1 MSYMNSN
8 KKCFILIMLFVF
20 LLFVGN
26 ASASDTN
33 EMNVTLIDEVHE
45 IELNENNIIKMSNN
59 DLNELSDNDDS
70 DEIVVNN
77 WDELQ
82 YYCSLS
88 DSDYTLRLK
97 EDTNFYPSDPSDSNY
112 QIRINNNVKII
123 GGSGAYIGDESSRN
137 VYVAQGTYNIETG
150 KFIEFTPIVVSD
162 SVKKGVTFENIVFK
176 WMYRKD
182 VNKDGIFVE
191 INGGSKNLLKN
202 CTVEHGY
209 FTGHAAS
216 FLHLKKGSATLENC
230 SFVNNTVS
238 KGFINVYSGRNMVI
252 RNCLFEKNFAYEHST
267 CVMNYGNC
275 VIYNSKFY
283 KNRSSSWA
291 GGITTYR
298 SGNTTIYDSEFK
310 GNLAGWNGGALY
322 CYNILNVYNTVFE
335 DNNCTTNNGGGAIG
349 ACQYEGIPR
358 MYIEDC
364 LFKNNN
370 NLCWALDSLSTTG
383 TGRGGAISFMDKGSI
398 EVRNTVFIANS
409 ASIAPAIC
417 AVEAGSYGSPEIIIA
432 NNTFINH
439 TRVGDIIVVRVKGT
453 LCNISDNY
461 YSNNSFEFSKLN
473 LSLVDV
479 GKDQAT
485 LKVEANLLHPNYYEP
500 DILNRTLYDVYIN
513 NEYVKT
519 VNSSVFTIDFGD
531 LDICNVYVVP
541 TISNSKTNELRV
553 ASTRQYI
560 FVSKNSG
567 DDSNNGSS
575 RSSPVITI
583 KKALEL
589 AKTCQSIILMDG
601 VYSEENLEVDYVV
614 LIKAENGATLTNATS
629 FILND
634 NLTLKNMNIA
644 KLNTCTFIKQNS
656 GHLSVYNCV
665 LSENKLSV
673 LFDCS
678 DVDISKSVLINND
691 ALLIRNNGF
700 SQIRDSIVLNN
711 SDIIQGNNNY
721 SLEYNWWG
729 STLSDLSKP
738 NLNITNWLVLNV
750 SSDNYALEQ
759 NQIASMDVSFYLNDS
774 NSKYVGLPVIDFD
787 ISSLNGVILRNYE
800 FKQTGLDDGVVTFK
814 YNDVA
819 YNVTFEFLKSNP
831 DVSIKSENIMFG
843 DNLTVQLNFPDDT
856 TGNVTIGA
864 GNFTQTLKANKNLL
878 VSFTGLKAGDY
889 TINVSYSGDRKYLPQ
904 TDSFNI
910 SVLKHVSQIDL
921 NIGQINVGENLVL
934 SIATSNGTT
943 GNVTVKINNEK
954 HSLSLNDSR
963 TNYTIKNI
971 ARGDYLITAVYEGDE
986 KYLSSEVSTK
996 IEVDNIMSNMEISVD
1011 DIVYGEA
1018 AVINVRLNDN
1028 ATGNVTVTVDGTAKT
1043 SEVINGN
1050 VKFEIPNLDAG
1061 NKTVSVFYT
1070 GDDTYFNMTKSS
1082 TFRISKANLTFNISS
1097 EDIKIGREAIVHIK
1111 VPAKTS
1117 GTFTIGDEVITIPLS
1132 GDISY
1137 VLYDL
1142 AIGEYEITAKYA
1154 GNNYNNVSSSTSFKV
1169 SEYPAPQW
1177 SNDGF
1182 DTENTGKSS
1191 YNSSSNGEV
1200 LFKLDFD
1207 KNIVGSILIDSEGNF
1222 YVSTNEEVYSF
1233 NRSGEVRWIF
1243 TNNDVFGN
1251 FSGMSISR
1259 DIISIPKSGDTL
1271 FFINQSNGVRFDSSN
1286 IYQASSIYAP
1296 VVDSNANLYVSS
1308 EYQVTSENYKLVIVP
1323 FRMWESGGTP
1333 EMINLGK
1340 VQTLTSPTVSEE
1352 IIVVLGENRLMVLN
1366 ANSYESLFIKSDDFT
1381 QIRPIIGEGNI
1392 VYAVIEDS
1400 IVAYSISGLQLWK
1413 TNIPNGVG
1421 NNLVLDNEQ
1430 GLYTINK
1437 LGNLYKFDV
1446 ISGEVSLVSA
1456 LNFTSDILI
1465 DSDGNLYVGSG
1476 EFLYAL
1482 DSEGNIL
1489 WKSDVGFMI
1498 TGKPVMDKNGTI
1510 YVSGNNNVASIS
1522 SAPLKDPN
1530 IAVSSECVVYG
1541 EDVNI
1546 EIFIDNQTFGDVS
1559 IIIDG
1564 IKYTEP
1570 ISDSRI
1576 IKTVF
1581 GLKSG
1586 NHSVEVVYDG
1596 DLRFK
1601 QSSKKVNFT
1610 VHSLDPNL
1618 ALSVGDVNVGES
1630 VVFNVN
1636 LNKDATGKVSVVID
1650 NGTYEA
1656 NAKLGSSKITVRNLP
1671 AGNYTY
1677 ALTYSGDDKYS
1688 RTLLTGNIS
1697 VFKLDTSLAVL
1708 SSDINVGDVENIV
1721 VTMPSAVSGNIY
1733 LNISNKQY
1741 NATVVRGSALIKIPD
1756 LGEGVYDVVVRFTGE
1771 KYADCENSTA
1781 FTVSKV
1787 KLNKD
1792 VLTVTNGVVYAISLP
1807 SDATGTLT
1815 VSLSNK
1821 NYFNDVSG
1829 GVARVVLDDLAPG
1842 NYSASVSYS
1851 GDAKY
1856 EAVNFDDVFVSI
1868 DKLFTDI
1875 AVSVQD
1881 IEVGQTALI
1890 AVTLTPMNEGNVIV
1904 NVNNKNYSVEIK
1916 NGKGSLHLFNLTSG
1930 SYQVVVGY
1938 GGDDNYMSCENTT
1951 SFNVLKVNIEVNN
1964 ETIMIPEDNQGN
1976 YSISL
1981 PGDATGTLTV
1991 SVDGNDYNETL
2002 VNGKATVSVSE
2013 LSEGSHNITV
2023 SYSGDSKYLPISK
2036 SSVVVINPVN
2046 STDGNDTVVDNS
2058 TAGNTT
2064 DTGNSTIGNNTENTT
2079 GDNNSSGNVTNPS
2092 VNVPDEAFV
2101 IPESGNE
2108 YSISLPDDATGS
2120 LTVTVDGVP
2129 YSQNITNGKATVN
2142 IPELGE
2148 GSHNITVTYSGDGKY
2163 APSSKSSVVVK
2174 EHVPVIKL
2182 TGSNLNMVYT
2192 SGKYFKVRLT
2202 IDGQPFASQNVK
2214 ITINGKT
2221 YSKATDKNGYT
2232 SLKISLAPKTYTVK
2246 ATYANLT
2253 VTKKVTV
2260 KSIITA
2266 KNINS
2271 KRSAKTVKIK
2281 VTLKKVNGK
2290 YLKNKKITLKFNKKT
2305 FKAKTN
2311 KKGVA
2316 TFTIKNSVYKKLKTN
2331 KKYTYQ
2337 VIYAKDKVKKTIK
2350 FKK

>member
-1 MSYMNSN
+1 
-8 KKCFILIMLFVF
+8 MLFVF
-20 LLFVGN
+20 VVFISNV
-26 ASASDTN
+26 SASDSN
-33 EMNVTLIDEVHE
+33 EMNVTLTEDISA
-45 IELNENNIIKMSNN
+45 IELNEIDSVEI
-59 DLNELSDNDDS
+59 DNDGVLSKSEDC
-70 DEIVVNN
+70 DEIVVND
-77 WDELQ
+77 WGELQ

-88 DSDYTLRLK
+88 DKDYTLKLK
-97 EDTNFYPSDPSDSNY
+97 EDTNFYPSNHKSSSN
-112 QIRINNNVKII
+112 QIKINNNVKII
-123 GGSGAYIGDESSRN
+123 GSSGSYFGDESWHHAYISEGYPKIDDGEF
-137 VYVAQGTYNIETG
+137 V
-150 KFIEFTPIVVSD
+150 EFTPLVVSD
-162 SVKKGVTFENIVFK
+162 NLKKGVTFENITFK
-176 WMYRKD
+176 WIYILD
-182 VNKDGIFVE
+182 VRNEGIFLE
-191 INGGSKNLLKN
+191 INGGSKNLFKN
-202 CTVEHGY
+202 CTIGDSY
-209 FTGHAAS
+209 FKGRSAS
-216 FLHLKKGSATLENC
+216 FMHLKRGSASLDNC
-230 SFVNNTVS
+230 SFVNCTVS
-238 KGFINVYSGRNMVI
+238 KGCINVYSGRNMI
-252 RNCLFEKNFAYEHST
+252 MRNCLFENNFAAEHST
-267 CVMNYGNC
+267 CVMNFGNLL
-275 VIYNSKFY
+275 VYNSKFY
-283 KNRSSSWA
+283 NNRASSWG

-298 SGNTTIYDSEFK
+298 NGNTTIYDSEFK
-310 GNLAGWNGGALY
+310 SNLAGWNGGALY
-322 CYNILNVYNTVFE
+322 CYNILNIYNTVFE
-335 DNNCTTNNGGGAIG
+335 DNNCSTNNGGGAIG
-349 ACQYEGIPR
+349 ACQFEGIPR
-358 MYIEDC
+358 IYIDGC
-364 LFKNNN
+364 LFKKNN

-398 EVRNTVFIANS
+398 EVRNSVFVANS
-409 ASIAPAIC
+409 ASWGTAIC
-417 AVEAGSYGSPEIIIA
+417 ANSAGDYGSPDIIIV

-439 TRVGDIIVVRVKGT
+439 TRVGDVLITIVEGT
-453 LCNISDNY
+453 ICNVSNNY
-461 YSNNSFEFSKLN
+461 YLNNSIRFSKLD
-473 LSLVDV
+473 LGVVDV

-485 LKVEANLLHPNYYEP
+485 LKIDAKLTRPSCYDA

-541 TISNSKTNELRV
+541 TISNSKTNELTV

-567 DDSNNGSS
+567 DDSNSGSS
-575 RSSPVITI
+575 RSHPVSTI

-589 AKTCQSIILMDG
+589 AKTCQSIILLDG
-601 VYSEENLEVDYVV
+601 VYSEENLEVDYDV
-614 LIKAENGATLTNATS
+614 LIKAENGATLTGNTS
-629 FILND
+629 FVLND
-634 NLTLKNMNIA
+634 NLTLKNMNIN
-644 KLNTCTFIKQNS
+644 KLNTNTFIRQNS
-656 GHLSVYNCV
+656 GHLSIYNCV
-665 LSENKLSV
+665 LSENKLEV

-678 DVDISKSVLINND
+678 DLDISKSVLINND

-711 SDIIQGNNNY
+711 SDIIQANNNY
-721 SLEYNWWG
+721 SLDYNWWG
-729 STLSDLSKP
+729 STLGNLSKP
-738 NLNITNWLVLNV
+738 NNLNINKWIVLNV
-750 SSDNYALEQ
+750 TSDKHSLEQ
-759 NQIASMDVSFYLNDS
+759 NQIASMDVSFYLNDPIL
-774 NSKYVGLPVIDFD
+774 KYTSLPDIDFD
-787 ISSLNGVILRNYE
+787 IASVNGVILKDYE

-814 YNDVA
+814 YNDVI

-831 DVSIKSENIMFG
+831 DISIKSEDIMFG
-843 DNLTVQLNFPDDT
+843 DDLSVSLTLPGDA
-856 TGNVTIGA
+856 TGNLSINV
-864 GNFTQTLKANKNLL
+864 GNSTQTLDANKNIH
-878 VSFTGLKAGDY
+878 VSFTGIKAGDY
-889 TINVSYSGDRKYLPQ
+889 TICVSYSGDGKYLPQ
-904 TDSFNI
+904 NGTFNV
-910 SVLKHVSQIDL
+910 SVLKHVSQISLD
-921 NIGQINVGENLVL
+921 IAQIIVGENLVL
-934 SIATSNGTT
+934 SITTSNGTT
-943 GNVTVKINNEK
+943 GNVTLKINKDN
-954 HSLSLNDSR
+954 HSLSLNDSK

-971 ARGDYLITAVYEGDE
+971 SRGDYIITAVYDGDE
-986 KYLSSEVSTK
+986 KYLSSSVSTR
-996 IEVDNIMSNMEISVD
+996 IEVDNIISDMEISLN

-1018 AVINVRLNDN
+1018 EIINVKLNDN
-1028 ATGNVTVTVDGTAKT
+1028 ATGNVTVAVDGISKT
-1043 SEVINGN
+1043 SKLINGIA
-1050 VKFEIPNLDAG
+1050 KFEIPNLDAG
-1061 NKTVSVFYT
+1061 NKTVCVFYT
-1070 GDDTYFNMTKSS
+1070 GDDTYFNMTRTS
-1082 TFRISKANLTFNISS
+1082 TFIISKANLTFNISS
-1097 EDIKIGREAIVHIK
+1097 DDIKIGREAVVHIT
-1111 VPAKTS
+1111 VPPKTS
-1117 GTFTIGDEVITIPLS
+1117 GTFTIGDDVITIPLS

-1142 AIGEYEITAKYA
+1142 AIGEYEITAKYS
-1154 GNNYNNVSSSTSFKV
+1154 GNNYNNVSNSTSFKV
-1169 SEYPAPQW
+1169 SEYPSAQW

-1182 DTENTGKSS
+1182 DTKNTGKATYTSS
-1191 YNSSSNGEV
+1191 ANGEV
-1200 LFKLDFD
+1200 LFNLNFD
-1207 KNIVGSILIDSEGNF
+1207 NDIVGSILVDSEGNF

-1233 NRSGEVRWIF
+1233 NRSGKVRWIF

-1352 IIVVLGENRLMVLN
+1352 IIVILGENRLMVLN
-1366 ANSYESLFIKSDDFT
+1366 ANSYESLFIKTDDFT
-1381 QIRPIIGEGNI
+1381 PIRPIIGEGNI

-1413 TNIPNGVG
+1413 TTIPNGVG
-1421 NNLVLDNEQ
+1421 NSLVLDNEQ

-1510 YVSGNNNVASIS
+1510 YVSGKNNVASIT

-1530 IAVSSECVVYG
+1530 ITVSAENVVYG

-1546 EIFIDNQTFGDVS
+1546 QISIDNQTFGDVS

-1564 IKYTEP
+1564 VKYTEP
-1570 ISDSRI
+1570 ISDGKI
-1576 IKTVF
+1576 IKSVS

-1586 NHSVEVVYDG
+1586 NHSVEVVYGG

-1601 QSSKKVNFT
+1601 QSSKIFNVT
-1610 VHSLDPNL
+1610 VFSLDSNL
-1618 ALSVGDVNVGES
+1618 TLSVGDVNVGES

-1650 NGTYEA
+1650 NVTYEA
-1656 NAKLGSSKITVRNLP
+1656 NARLGSAKITVRSLA
-1671 AGNYTY
+1671 AGNYTHV
-1677 ALTYSGDDKYS
+1677 LTYSGDDKYS
-1688 RTLLTGNIS
+1688 KTLLTGNIS
-1697 VFKLDTSLAVL
+1697 VFKLNTNLAVL

-1904 NVNNKNYSVEIK
+1904 IVNNKNYSVEIK
-1916 NGKGSLHLFNLTSG
+1916 NGKGSLHLFNLTCG
-1930 SYQVVVGY
+1930 SYPVVVRY

-2129 YSQNITNGKATVN
+2129 YSQNITNGKGTVN

-2331 KKYTYQ
+2331 KKYAYQ
-2337 VIYAKDKVKKTIK
+2337 VIYGKDEVKKTIK

>member
-1 MSYMNSN
+1 
-8 KKCFILIMLFVF
+8 MLFVF
-20 LLFVGN
+20 VVFISNV
-26 ASASDTN
+26 SASDSN
-33 EMNVTLIDEVHE
+33 EMNVTLTEDISA
-45 IELNENNIIKMSNN
+45 IELNEIDSVEI
-59 DLNELSDNDDS
+59 DNDGVLSKSEDC
-70 DEIVVNN
+70 DEIVVND
-77 WDELQ
+77 WEELQ

-88 DSDYTLRLK
+88 DKDYTLKLK
-97 EDTNFYPSDPSDSNY
+97 EDTNFYPSNHKSSSN
-112 QIRINNNVKII
+112 QIKINNNVKII
-123 GGSGAYIGDESSRN
+123 GSPGSYFGDESWHHAYISGGYPKIDDGEF
-137 VYVAQGTYNIETG
+137 V
-150 KFIEFTPIVVSD
+150 EFTPLVVSNNL
-162 SVKKGVTFENIVFK
+162 KKGVTFENITFK
-176 WMYRKD
+176 WMYILD
-182 VNKDGIFVE
+182 VRNEGIFLE
-191 INGGSKNLLKN
+191 INGGSKNSFKN
-202 CTVEHGY
+202 CTIEDSY
-209 FTGHAAS
+209 FKGGSGS
-216 FLHLKKGSATLENC
+216 FMHLKRGSASLDNC
-230 SFVNNTVS
+230 SFVNCTVS
-238 KGFINVYSGRNMVI
+238 KGCINVYSGRNMVV
-252 RNCLFEKNFAYEHST
+252 RNCLFENNFAAEHST
-267 CVMNYGNC
+267 CIMNFGNLL
-275 VIYNSKFY
+275 VYNSKFY
-283 KNRSSSWA
+283 KNRSSAWA

-298 SGNTTIYDSEFK
+298 NGNTTIYDSEFK

-349 ACQYEGIPR
+349 ACQFEGIPR
-358 MYIEDC
+358 MYVDGC

-383 TGRGGAISFMDKGSI
+383 TGRGGAISFMDVGSI
-398 EVRNTVFIANS
+398 EVRNTVFVANS
-409 ASIAPAIC
+409 ASWGTAIC
-417 AVEAGSYGSPEIIIA
+417 AIGNVEYGSPDIIIV

-439 TRVGDIIVVRVKGT
+439 TKVGDVLAVHVLNT
-453 LCNISDNY
+453 LCNVSDNFY
-461 YSNNSFEFSKLN
+461 LNNSIRFSKLE
-473 LSLVDV
+473 LSVVGV

-485 LKVEANLLHPNYYEP
+485 LKVDAHLSNPSYYDA
-500 DILNRTLYDVYIN
+500 DILDRTLYDVFIN

-519 VNSSVFTIDFGD
+519 VNSTIFTIDFGD
-531 LDICNVYVVP
+531 LDICDVYVVP
-541 TISNSKTNELRV
+541 TISNRKTNEITV
-553 ASTRQYI
+553 ASTREYI
-560 FVSKNSG
+560 FVSKNLG
-567 DDSNNGSS
+567 NDSNNGSS
-575 RSSPVITI
+575 RSAPVSTI

-589 AKTCQSIILMDG
+589 AKDCQSIILLDG
-601 VYSEENLEVDYVV
+601 FYSEENLEVDYDV
-614 LIKAENGATLTNATS
+614 LIKGENGATLTGVTS

-634 NLTLKNMNIA
+634 NLTLKNMNMN
-644 KLNTCTFIKQNS
+644 KLNTSTFIKQNH

-678 DVDISKSVLINND
+678 DADISKSVLINND

-721 SLEYNWWG
+721 NLDYNWWG

-738 NLNITNWLVLNV
+738 NLNITNWLIFNV
-750 SSDNYALEQ
+750 SSDNYVLEQ

-774 NSKYVGLPVIDFD
+774 SSKYVGLPGIDFD

-843 DNLTVQLNFPDDT
+843 DKLTVQLSFPDDV
-856 TGNVTIGA
+856 TGNITIGA
-864 GNFTQTLKANKNLL
+864 GNFTQTLEANKNLMAL
-878 VSFTGLKAGDY
+878 FTGLKAGDY
-889 TINVSYSGDRKYLPQ
+889 TINVSYSGDRKYLSQ
-904 TDSFNI
+904 TTSFNI
-910 SVLKHVSQIDL
+910 SVLKHISQIDL
-921 NIGQINVGENLVL
+921 DIGQINVGENLVL
-934 SIATSNGTT
+934 SITTSKGTT

-954 HSLSLNDSR
+954 HSLSLNESR

-971 ARGDYLITAVYEGDE
+971 ARGDYLITAVYDGDE
-986 KYLSSEVSTK
+986 KYLSSDVSTK

-1018 AVINVRLNDN
+1018 AVINIILNDN
-1028 ATGNVTVTVDGTAKT
+1028 ATGNVTVTVDGIAKT

-1050 VKFEIPNLDAG
+1050 AKFEIPNLDAG
-1061 NKTVSVFYT
+1061 NKTVTVFYT
-1070 GDDTYFNMTKSS
+1070 GDDTYFNMTSSS
-1082 TFRISKANLTFNISS
+1082 TFMISKANLTFSISS
-1097 EDIKIGREAIVHIK
+1097 EDIKIGREAVVHIT
-1111 VPAKTS
+1111 VPAKTG

-1154 GNNYNNVSSSTSFKV
+1154 GNNYNDVSNSTSFTV
-1169 SEYPAPQW
+1169 SEYPASQW
-1177 SNDGF
+1177 ANDGF
-1182 DTENTGKSS
+1182 DTKNTGKSS

-1200 LFKLDFD
+1200 SFKLDFD
-1207 KNIVGSILIDSEGNF
+1207 KDIVGSILIDSEGNF

-1233 NRSGEVRWIF
+1233 NKSGDVRWIF
-1243 TNNDVFGN
+1243 TNNDVIGN

-1271 FFINQSNGVRFDSSN
+1271 FFINQSNGARFDSSN
-1286 IYQASSIYAP
+1286 IYQASSIYSP
-1296 VVDSNANLYVSS
+1296 IVDSNANLYVSS
-1308 EYQVTSENYKLVIVP
+1308 EYHVTSEDYKLVIVP

-1333 EMINLGK
+1333 IMVNLGK
-1340 VQTLTSPTVSEE
+1340 VQSLASPTVGEE
-1352 IIVVLGENRLMVLN
+1352 IIVILGENRLMVLD
-1366 ANSYESLFIKSDDFT
+1366 ASSYESIFIKTDKFAP
-1381 QIRPIIGEGNI
+1381 IRPIIGEGNI
-1392 VYAVIEDS
+1392 VYAVLGDS
-1400 IVAYSISGLQLWK
+1400 VVAYSISGLQLWK
-1413 TNIPNGVG
+1413 TNIPYGVG
-1421 NNLVLDNEQ
+1421 NSLVLDNEQ
-1430 GLYTINK
+1430 GLYVTNK
-1437 LGNLYKFDV
+1437 FGNIYKFDV
-1446 ISGEVSLVSA
+1446 IDGEAFLMSS

-1465 DSDGNLYVGSG
+1465 DVDGNLYAGSG

-1482 DSEGNIL
+1482 DSMGNIL
-1489 WKSDVGFMI
+1489 WKSDVDFDI
-1498 TGKPVMDKNGTI
+1498 TGKPVMDENGTI
-1510 YVSGNNNVASIS
+1510 YVSGKNNLASIS

-1530 IAVSSECVVYG
+1530 ITVSACDVAYG

-1546 EIFIDNQTFGDVS
+1546 EISIDNLTFGEVS

-1564 IKYTEP
+1564 IKYTER
-1570 ISDSRI
+1570 INDGRI
-1576 IKTVF
+1576 IKTF
-1581 GLKSG
+1581 SNLKSG
-1586 NHSVEVVYDG
+1586 NHTVEVVYGG
-1596 DLRFK
+1596 DLRFMK
-1601 QSSKKVNFT
+1601 SSESVNFT

-1618 ALSVGDVNVGES
+1618 AGSVSDVNVGES

-1650 NGTYEA
+1650 NVTYEA

-1677 ALTYSGDDKYS
+1677 VLTYSGDDKYS
-1688 RTLLTGNIS
+1688 KTILTGNIS
-1697 VFKLDTSLAVL
+1697 IFKLNTNLAVL
-1708 SSDINVGDVENIV
+1708 SSDINVGDVESIV
-1721 VTMPSAVSGNIY
+1721 VTMPSAVSGNIH

-1792 VLTVTNGVVYAISLP
+1792 VLTVTNGVVYTISLP
-1807 SDATGTLT
+1807 SDAGGTLT
-1815 VSLSNK
+1815 VSV
-1821 NYFNDVSG
+1821 NDNDYVCDVVG
-1829 GVARVVLDDLAPG
+1829 GVAQIVHGDLTPG
-1842 NYSASVSYS
+1842 NYTASVSYS
-1851 GDAKY
+1851 GDNKY
-1856 EAVNFDDVFVSI
+1856 EAIKFDDFFISI
-1868 DKLFTDI
+1868 DKLFSDI
-1875 AVSVQD
+1875 SVSAQD
-1881 IEVGQTALI
+1881 IDVGETVSI
-1890 AVTLTPMNEGNVIV
+1890 SVTLTPIDECSVTV

-1916 NGKGSLHLFNLTSG
+1916 NGKGSLNISDLGFGNYS
-1930 SYQVVVGY
+1930 VVVRY
-1938 GGDDNYMSCENTT
+1938 AGDDTYMSCVNTT
-1951 SFNVLKVNIEVNN
+1951 SFNVFKVNLPVTN
-1964 ETIMIPEDNQGN
+1964 ETIVIPDDNLGN

-1981 PGDATGTLTV
+1981 PDDATGTLTV
-1991 SVDGNDYNETL
+1991 TVDDKEYCETL
-2002 VNGKATVSVSE
+2002 VNGKATVNIPE
-2013 LSEGSHNITV
+2013 LGEGSHNITV
-2023 SYSGDSKYLPISK
+2023 TYSGDGKYAPSSK

-2046 STDGNDTVVDNS
+2046 LTENNTAVVDNS
-2058 TAGNTT
+2058 TSGNTT
-2064 DTGNSTIGNNTENTT
+2064 TGNDT
-2079 GDNNSSGNVTNPS
+2079 GNVTNP
-2092 VNVPDEAFV
+2092 VNVLDEAFV

-2174 EHVPVIKL
+2174 EHIPVMML
-2182 TGSNLNMVYT
+2182 AGSNLSMLYS
-2192 SGKYFKVRLT
+2192 SGKYFKVRLISDGQPLGGKTVKIT
-2202 IDGQPFASQNVK
+2202 IDGQTYYRIADDEGYAS
-2214 ITINGKT
+2214 I
-2221 YSKATDKNGYT
+2221 
-2232 SLKISLAPKTYTVK
+2232 KISLAPKTYTIK
-2246 ATYANLT
+2246 ATYGNLT

-2290 YLKNKKITLKFNKKT
+2290 YLKNKKLTLKFNKKT

-2311 KKGVA
+2311 KKGIA
-2316 TFTIKNSVYKKLKTN
+2316 TFTIKNSVYKNLKVN

-2337 VIYAKDKVKKTIK
+2337 VLYGKDKVKKTIK